1 MSEKRK
7 KKKLKKYDFDVDIP
21 SELDEEGK
29 YYDAAYWGTVRIGR
43 KTNHGALFGLKTR
56 MVTLIIG

>member
-7 KKKLKKYDFDVDIP
+7 KKRKKCDFDVDIP
-21 SELDEEGK
+21 SELEEEGK
-29 YYDAAYWGTVRIGR
+29 YYDAAYRGTVRIGR